1 MAKTFKIDLF
11 DSRSI
16 YKAVNSLRDYEEEFL
31 EACNKA
37 IMELVDVGV
46 DTAQVRIVMHDAFYT
61 GNLVDSINGIFNA
74 NTRVGVIWSDAYY
87 AAFVE
92 YGTGIVGERAPHPG
106 AESDMWTYDVNGHGD
121 EGWWYLNNGWH
132 FTTGMAARPFLY
144 ETRLMLEQ
152 QAPDIYE
159 RLVGQI

>member
-1 MAKTFKIDLF
+1 MSKTIKIDLF

-16 YKAVNSLRDYEEEFL
+16 MKAVEDVRKFRNDFM

-37 IMELVDVGV
+37 IMELVDIGV
-46 DTAQVRIVMHDAFYT
+46 DIAQVRIVMHDAFYT
-61 GNLVDSINGIFNA
+61 GNLADSINGVFNA
-74 NTRVGVIWSDAYY
+74 NTRVGVIWSEAYY

-92 YGTGIVGERAPHPG
+92 YGTGIVGERVPHPEPETG
-106 AESDMWTYDVNGHGD
+106 NWAYDVNGHGD
-121 EGWWYLNNGWH
+121 EGWWYWNDGWH
-132 FTTGMAARPFLY
+132 FTKGMAARPFLY